1 MHDPAAARPGPGSR
15 AGRLWC
21 ATPHGTCVV
30 VLQASS
36 LPLCATMLADSGSL
50 VTCQDICAAG
60 DSEDAAQGLRQLA
73 AALLRVDTFYNS
85 LGGLAG
91 YQRRCLELCATAAA
105 EDGACAG
112 SDGGSDGRGA
122 PNDVVLH
129 MPVGV
134 DLANDRAAAR
144 RAAADGLHA
153 LPYMAEV
160 YPLGGAG
167 DRLGLTCDAS
177 GDCLPTAMLPYCGR
191 TLLEGLVRDL
201 QARRRRSQC
210 SRAAIGHVTVW
221 RSSADVLSEEGGLC
235 LCWALSA

>member
-1 MHDPAAARPGPGSR
+1 M
-15 AGRLWC
+15 
-21 ATPHGTCVV
+21 
-30 VLQASS
+30 
-36 LPLCATMLADSGSL
+36 AD
-50 VTCQDICAAG
+50 A
-60 DSEDAAQGLRQLA
+60 LRQLA

-91 YQRRCLELCATAAA
+91 YQLRCLELCAATSA
-105 EDGACAG
+105 EDAVCAG
-112 SDGGSDGRGA
+112 SSDGSGDGGA
-122 PNDVVLH
+122 PSDVVLH

-167 DRLGLTCDAS
+167 DRLGLKCDAS

-191 TLLEGLVRDL
+191 TLLEGLIRDL
-201 QARRRRSQC
+201 QARSPP
-210 SRAAIGHVTVW
+210 AACPDALVPWFSALAKTLSYGHSGT
-221 RSSADVLSEEGGLC
+221 
-235 LCWALSA
+235 